1 MDTLVGVFDNVNGTV
16 AGLVLVKWND
26 DCSGNIKT
34 SCVKTRV
41 AAGVNY
47 AIEVVGTMVCR
58 SICRSLRSH
67 VCVCVC
73 FSACDWY
80 PSAGFGGA
88 TGGLKLTAAFTQY

>member
-26 DCSGNIKT
+26 DCTGNIKT

-58 SICRSLRSH
+58 SLCCSLCSNACVSH
-67 VCVCVC
+67 SV
-73 FSACDWY
+73 CDWCT
-80 PSAGFGGA
+80 PLQALVARLVALS
-88 TGGLKLTAAFTQY
+88 